1 MTGLPNSSDLTE
13 TRASP
18 AAARAPLLRLF
29 EWRAARPLVF
39 ACIVGAIFPVSAL
52 FARFVLL
59 GDDPQFPYISF
70 YPAVCLAAL
79 LAGLQGGFFGA
90 LVSIVLTQMFIT
102 PAGAG
107 PDLPALAIFMSSTL
121 LVALVAEY
129 MHRAEERAMQRAAL
143 AAVQRSLSQIVET
156 SMEAIYSI
164 DQDGRVATW
173 NAGAEKLYGYT
184 AAEMI
189 GGSVARLSPPE
200 MKDDLLRLRDHAQR
214 GEPVFDFE
222 TTRRRKDGALL
233 RVAITASPI
242 RDGDELSGMSVIARD
257 ITDRK
262 QAEEA
267 LRSALLR
274 IQAKFENA
282 AVGMADVSIDGVWL
296 RVNGKLCSMLGYT
309 HAELMRTTF
318 ADITHPEDLA
328 DDLAH
333 VQRLVSGESDS
344 YSMEKRYFRK
354 DGSIVW
360 ANLTVGVVRRPDGAF
375 DHFLSIVQDI
385 SERKLAEER
394 VRLLMNEVNHRAN
407 NLLAVV
413 QSIAQQTAGSEDAK
427 TYVANLRDRIQGL
440 AASQRL
446 LVENEWRGTDLRELV
461 GAQLAMFADLI
472 GNRIQI
478 SGPGARLTAA
488 ATQGI
493 GLALHE
499 LATNAAKYGAL
510 SSADGDVRIVWDVR
524 GDLLHLDWEESGG
537 PAIDAPPQAAGFGSA
552 LTRRSITGQLGG
564 AIRYDWRR
572 AGLKIEIT
580 IAVQALAE

>member
-1 MTGLPNSSDLTE
+1 
-13 TRASP
+13 
-18 AAARAPLLRLF
+18 
-29 EWRAARPLVF
+29 
-39 ACIVGAIFPVSAL
+39 
-52 FARFVLL
+52 
-59 GDDPQFPYISF
+59 
-70 YPAVCLAAL
+70 
-79 LAGLQGGFFGA
+79 
-90 LVSIVLTQMFIT
+90 
-102 PAGAG
+102 
-107 PDLPALAIFMSSTL
+107 
-121 LVALVAEY
+121 
-129 MHRAEERAMQRAAL
+129 
-143 AAVQRSLSQIVET
+143 
-156 SMEAIYSI
+156 
-164 DQDGRVATW
+164 
-173 NAGAEKLYGYT
+173 
-184 AAEMI
+184 
-189 GGSVARLSPPE
+189 

-267 LRSALLR
+267 LRSAPLR

-333 VQRLVSGESDS
+333 VQRLVSGGPTAIRWRNAIS
-344 YSMEKRYFRK
+344 RK

-413 QSIAQQTAGSEDAK
+413 QSIAQQTAGSGTRRPMSPTCATASRALPQASACWSK
-427 TYVANLRDRIQGL
+427 TNGAAPTCANWSARSLRC
-440 AASQRL
+440 SP
-446 LVENEWRGTDLRELV
+446 T
-461 GAQLAMFADLI
+461 
-472 GNRIQI
+472 
-478 SGPGARLTAA
+478 
-488 ATQGI
+488 
-493 GLALHE
+493 
-499 LATNAAKYGAL
+499 
-510 SSADGDVRIVWDVR
+510 SSAIASRSADRAR
-524 GDLLHLDWEESGG
+524 G
-537 PAIDAPPQAAGFGSA
+537 
-552 LTRRSITGQLGG
+552 
-564 AIRYDWRR
+564 
-572 AGLKIEIT
+572 
-580 IAVQALAE
+580 